1 MKASVGDHI
10 IVASPAIDGPVRD
23 GGQTGPAGTGSGA
36 LVAPETEG
44 PTSDRPSTS
53 RSRPA
58 DRGAKQPRDGVPP
71 FTNRPEPENYAPWV
85 TPKDP
90 QAPSRHA
97 HRDGIGIGPLWR
109 GVDVIALPRGTVLS
123 RQGSL
128 MPFSSI
134 LFDEPVDSGYID
146 RSTEPTF
153 FADLNLDQ
161 IVDAITANY
170 DEYQLKPFFYRQL
183 ANASSI
189 TYRHEIMQ
197 DLETDAVVHSLVSF
211 AANMRSMRRHLISV
225 GMLRYKYQQDAWF
238 LDAVEI
244 YCQAVAALARNL
256 TKVGVRSR
264 GLAGFRDYLS
274 SHIESPIF
282 QQLTTETSELK
293 DELAAVRYCLHI
305 RGPRIQVTRY
315 AGEADYS
322 AEVLATF
329 GKFRQSE
336 VRDYSV
342 AFSSSPD
349 MNNVE
354 AHILD
359 CVAQLYPDVFSALD
373 KYCERHR
380 TYVNETVRR
389 FDREIQFYIAYR
401 EFTNELRARGLHF
414 CYPQVSDSKEVRAEG
429 TFDVALAVKLATA
442 NLPVV
447 TNDLRLVGHER
458 IFVVTG
464 PNQGG
469 KTTFART
476 FGQLH
481 YLGSLGLPVAGRG
494 ARVYMFDRIFTH
506 FEKAENLEDLQ
517 SNLENDLVRIHH
529 IVENATERSIV
540 IVNELF
546 SSTTSYDALYLG
558 RKIIERLI
566 RLNVLAVY
574 VTFVEELSSLGVA
587 TVSLV
592 SSVAPDNPAL
602 RTYKVERRPAD
613 GRAYAITL
621 AEKYGLT
628 RGRLRPRSPS

>member
-1 MKASVGDHI
+1 
-10 IVASPAIDGPVRD
+10 
-23 GGQTGPAGTGSGA
+23 
-36 LVAPETEG
+36 
-44 PTSDRPSTS
+44 
-53 RSRPA
+53 
-58 DRGAKQPRDGVPP
+58 
-71 FTNRPEPENYAPWV
+71 
-85 TPKDP
+85 
-90 QAPSRHA
+90 
-97 HRDGIGIGPLWR
+97 
-109 GVDVIALPRGTVLS
+109 
-123 RQGSL
+123 

-146 RSTEPTF
+146 RSTEPAF

-161 IVDAITANY
+161 LVDAITANY

-183 ANASSI
+183 HDANSI

-197 DLETDAVVHSLVSF
+197 DLETDAVVDSLMSF
-211 AANMRSMRRHLISV
+211 AANMGNMRRHLIGV
-225 GMLRYKYQQDAWF
+225 DRLRHKYQQESWF

-244 YCQAVAALARNL
+244 YCQAVATL
-256 TKVGVRSR
+256 TRDLTRVGVRSR
-264 GLAGFRDYLS
+264 GLAAFRDYLG

-293 DELAAVRYCLHI
+293 DELAAVRYCVHI
-305 RGPRIQVTRY
+305 RGPRVQVTRY

-322 AEVLATF
+322 VEVLDTF
-329 GKFRQSE
+329 GKFRQSG

-342 AFSSSPD
+342 GFSSSLD

-354 AHILD
+354 ARILD
-359 CVAQLYPDVFSALD
+359 CVVQLYPDVFSALD

-380 TYVNETVRR
+380 TYVDETVCR
-389 FDREIQFYIAYR
+389 FDREIQFYIAYLA
-401 EFTNELRARGLHF
+401 FTNTLKARGLHF
-414 CYPQVSDSKEVRAEG
+414 CYPQVSDSKEVYADG
-429 TFDVALAVKLATA
+429 TFDVALAPKLVTA
-442 NLPVV
+442 DLSVV
-447 TNDLRLVGHER
+447 TNDLQLTRQER

-481 YLGSLGLPVAGRG
+481 YFGSLGLPVAGRR
-494 ARVYMFDRIFTH
+494 ARIYMFDRLFTH
-506 FEKAENLEDLQ
+506 FEKEENLEDLR
-517 SNLENDLVRIHH
+517 SKLEDDLFRIHN
-529 IVENATERSIV
+529 IVEKATERSIV
-540 IVNELF
+540 VVNELF

-566 RLNVLAVY
+566 QLNVLAVY
-574 VTFVEELSSLGVA
+574 VTFVEELSSFGVA
-587 TVSLV
+587 TVSMV
-592 SSVAPDNPAL
+592 SCVAPDNPAL

-628 RGRLRPRSPS
+628 RGHLGVRSRS